1 MPITLKC
8 GCGKY
13 LKVRDEL
20 AGKRARC
27 PGCGTILPV
36 PSPITRQPLVRQE
49 KLVPQVAEEE
59 PEEPV
64 VSRVKRASSRREEE
78 DDYEGI
84 RQKRLG
90 SAADEE
96 TDDSPDLDD
105 EPRLRRKKKKKP
117 TKSVLFTPLLT
128 LFGIDMTPLKLM
140 IVGVVFLMAGFF
152 TFMYFS
158 GAEAKVRVVDIYD
171 LEEDLSEFCHGRPQ
185 MDVILN
191 FLFHKQIPRP
201 FVLQENSKGTFLMVQ
216 FKLSERDLKKLVGE
230 RYENFI
236 MKGKD
241 VVLQSDGEPVHP
253 LFIYEPDKNTPSV
266 TVKVKSIMEE
276 DAEKAGVA
284 GLVEKDKGDDAGPPF
299 EARNKLIAPSPENP
313 WTHEGVLKI
322 DPNSKST
329 FQGVRGMIVTFDHG
343 PLPSKEVKITWNEK
357 CKFWYAVKEEEVP
370 AEVFLYAWRI
380 NCLFPKPESTKN
392 LKLTVL
398 GRQMKMDYP

>member
-8 GCGKY
+8 GCGKH

-49 KLVPQVAEEE
+49 KLVPQAAEEE

-64 VSRVKRASSRREEE
+64 VSRAKRTSSSREEE

-84 RQKRLG
+84 RQKRMPT
-90 SAADEE
+90 DEE
-96 TDDSPDLDD
+96 PDEVDEQDD
-105 EPRLRRKKKKKP
+105 EPRRRRKKKKKR

-140 IVGVVFLMAGFF
+140 IVGVVFLMVGFF

-171 LEEDLSEFCHGRPQ
+171 LEEDLSEFCQGRPQ

-201 FVLQENSKGTFLMVQ
+201 FVVQENSKGTFLLVQ

-230 RYENFI
+230 RYENFV

-241 VVLQSDGEPVHP
+241 VVLQGDGEPVHP

-266 TVKVKSIMEE
+266 TVKVKSMVEEEMEK
-276 DAEKAGVA
+276 DGLGGLAGK
-284 GLVEKDKGDDAGPPF
+284 GDKGDDAGPPF
-299 EARNKLIAPSPENP
+299 EAHNKLIAPSAENP
-313 WTHEGVLKI
+313 WTHEGVLKV
-322 DPNSKST
+322 DPSSKST

-357 CKFWYAVKEEEVP
+357 CKFWHAVKEEEVP
-370 AEVFLYAWRI
+370 SEVFLYAWRI
-380 NCLFPKPESTKN
+380 TCLFPKPESTKN